1 MERILGS
8 NTFMKDEFPFW
19 INRTVQASMAEHG
32 HEFIELVYVVQG
44 QGVHIFQGNHYNI
57 RAGDVFIINPG
68 ETHAYSVESSGSME
82 IINCLFMPSFIPDA
96 LLQELE
102 ITASMDYFYVH
113 PFLKQDVRFNHYLNL
128 NGQEASSVLALLESM
143 IRELTSRGSGHTTLI
158 RLQMVELLVLLSRYY
173 TYMQSH
179 RIHRSP
185 RQSERVMMSRRISG
199 YLERHFDKKITLQA
213 LSSLFNVSTRQ
224 LNRLVHEEF
233 GKSVFDLLH
242 EIRIERAKR
251 MLLESDEKVIYV
263 ATMVGYDDPSFFSR
277 LFVRYTGC
285 SPREYRTGSH
295 GQREGK
301 ERITNAGFDER
312 AEA

>member
-8 NTFMKDEFPFW
+8 DTYMKDEFPFW
-19 INRTVQASMAEHG
+19 ITRMVQTTVAEHG

-57 RAGDVFIINPG
+57 HAGDVFIINPG
-68 ETHAYSVESSGSME
+68 ETHAYSVASGGNME
-82 IINCLFMPSFIPDA
+82 IVNCLFMPSFIPDA

-128 NGQEASSVLALLESM
+128 NGQEATSVLALLESM
-143 IRELTSRGSGHTTLI
+143 IREFSSRGSGHKTLI

-173 TYMQSH
+173 AYMQSH

-185 RQSERVMMSRRISG
+185 RQSERVMMARRISG
-199 YLERHFDKKITLQA
+199 YLERHFDKKITLQTLA
-213 LSSLFNVSTRQ
+213 GLFNVSTRQ
-224 LNRLVHEEF
+224 LNRLVREEF

-242 EIRIERAKR
+242 EVRIERAKR
-251 MLLESDEKVIYV
+251 MLLESDQKVIYI

-277 LFVRYTGC
+277 LFVRYAGC
-285 SPREYRTGSH
+285 SPREYRTGSRE
-295 GQREGK
+295 QWEGK
-301 ERITNAGFDER
+301 GRMAHDTLEER

>member
-1 MERILGS
+1 MGHILGS
-8 NTFMKDEFPFW
+8 NSYMKDEFPFW
-19 INRTVQASMAEHG
+19 INRMVQASVSEHG
-32 HEFIELVYVVQG
+32 HEFIELVFVVHG

-57 RAGDVFIINPG
+57 HAGDVFIINPG
-68 ETHAYSVESSGSME
+68 ETHAYSVESGGSME

-128 NGQEASSVLALLESM
+128 NGQEASSVLALLENM
-143 IRELTSRGSGHTTLI
+143 IRELNSRGPGHTTLI

-173 TYMQSH
+173 AYMQSH
-179 RIHRSP
+179 RIHKSP
-185 RQSERVMMSRRISG
+185 RQSERVMMARRISG

-213 LSSLFNVSTRQ
+213 LSGLFNVSTRQ
-224 LNRLVHEEF
+224 LNRLVREEF

-251 MLLESDEKVIYV
+251 MLLESDQKVIYI

-277 LFVRYTGC
+277 LFVRYAGC
-285 SPREYRTGSH
+285 SPREYRTGTQ
-295 GQREGK
+295 GLREGK
-301 ERITNAGFDER
+301 ELIAHAILDER
-312 AEA
+312 AET